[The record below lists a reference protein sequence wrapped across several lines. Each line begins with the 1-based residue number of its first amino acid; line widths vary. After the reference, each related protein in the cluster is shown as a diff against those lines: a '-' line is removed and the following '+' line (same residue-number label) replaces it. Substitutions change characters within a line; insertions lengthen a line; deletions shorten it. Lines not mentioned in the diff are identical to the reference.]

1 MAKTL
6 KRLIDGQSIRIDAHK
21 RCVPNKCDNDIH
33 IHKTQLNTNKGYSI
47 RIPLIGEPQHI
58 LEPIKS
64 QKSRKEIKAVLRDEK
79 AKREFFESVYKTLTE
94 NFDWKRNPEA
104 EKKIINNI
112 LTAFDMLPYKPRVDV
127 INSKTQK
134 RNLIQI
140 MQYDYK
146 ALYQIAFNYSKEC
159 VYIGQFQLGS
169 MTGIRA
175 DVQKRWA
182 EVLAQNLQDIL
193 TTSHTKEAL
202 NRIRIRGISDKVIDR
217 TLEAIEIIYGDKSD
231 FTDKETE

>member
-58 LEPIKS
+58 LEQIKS
-64 QKSRKEIKAVLRDEK
+64 KKIRKEIKAVLRDEK

-175 DVQKRWA
+175 NVQKRWA